1 MFFFQ
6 NNFLSP
12 LLMASLQWNPN
23 WWLEC
28 EAAAQC
34 EQLAAL
40 AEKPTDDAFGEPVF
54 ASSLSLLGIMITSP
68 GSGVD
73 THAAFLNL
81 VHCNFNMTNCIFKT
95 PLVPVVVRPPVPNI
109 LSSSVPSFSSSP
121 KPRNIS
127 HSWIWCYHVMM
138 DQFMSRT
145 FLSPIWSLFL
155 LSLQYFTATLSIN
168 CFKGYNSVSSI

>member
-1 MFFFQ
+1 MEPK
-6 NNFLSP
+6 LVAGMRSRSSVWAARSP
-12 LLMASLQWNPN
+12 R
-23 WWLEC
+23 
-28 EAAAQC
+28 
-34 EQLAAL
+34 
-40 AEKPTDDAFGEPVF
+40 GETHWRRLWR
-54 ASSLSLLGIMITSP
+54 AGLCIISLSWGSR
-68 GSGVD
+68 SGVD

-145 FLSPIWSLFL
+145 FLSPIWSSFQHDQHEKSFASYFIFRSDSRSYLTLISTMTREWIRYYSL
-155 LSLQYFTATLSIN
+155 LNQEGTGKN
-168 CFKGYNSVSSI
+168 